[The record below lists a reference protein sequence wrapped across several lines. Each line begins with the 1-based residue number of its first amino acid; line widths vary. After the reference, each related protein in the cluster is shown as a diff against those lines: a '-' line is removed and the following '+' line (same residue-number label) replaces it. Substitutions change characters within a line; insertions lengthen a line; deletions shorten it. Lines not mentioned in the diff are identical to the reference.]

1 MFMEA
6 LFPVAKTWKQSR
18 CPSVGE
24 WINKQWFIQTTEY
37 HSILKRNELASH
49 KKTWRNLKC
58 ILLSERSQSEK
69 CTFCAIQLYDILEK
83 AKLKG

>member
-6 LFPVAKTWKQSR
+6 LFSVSKTWKQSR
-18 CPSVGE
+18 CPSVGK

-49 KKTWRNLKC
+49 KKTWRNLKS
-58 ILLSERSQSEK
+58 ILLSERSQPEK
-69 CTFCAIQLYDILEK
+69 STFCATQLYDILET
-83 AKLKG
+83 AKLEG